1 MKIVYILN
9 KSVLSGPNIVALT
22 NAEQLNRMGHDVSVL
37 FVKSGTSL
45 HEHFPFLESIRVVSL
60 DKSNLFARFKKLR
73 DEISKLRPDI
83 IHSHCFIPDLL
94 NIGLKLLSPSKM
106 VKHITTVHN
115 IPAEDY
121 CIRYGLFKGRL
132 LLSVHEFLISS
143 FDKVICISETVQG
156 NLKTNNTHVIYN
168 PVRYSF
174 FDSSKEYHSNLV
186 IAYCGHFSRLKNPM
200 KIIMHLMN
208 SNVDFKFLGIG
219 DGPLLLECK
228 KIVETDKRFTFT
240 GRVEDVH
247 NYYKKANCLIHF
259 SQTEGFC
266 LSVAEAL
273 ASEMYVITNDVPVFS
288 ELKNKLHAESIYIL
302 NNLEQSSIDN
312 ALENINNKI
321 LEDKVQLKRIAK
333 STYDLL
339 SPKQVAF
346 AHEELYLKLIFEIN
360 AR

>member
-37 FVKSGTSL
+37 FVKSGTTL
-45 HEHFPFLESIRVVSL
+45 YEHFPFLENVRVVNI
-60 DKSNLFARFKKLR
+60 DKSNLFASFKKLR
-73 DEISKLRPDI
+73 NEISKLRPDI

-94 NIGLKLLSPSKM
+94 NVGLKLLSLSKITKY
-106 VKHITTVHN
+106 VTTVHN

-121 CIRYGLFKGRL
+121 CIRYGIFKGRL
-132 LLSVHEFLISS
+132 LLLAHELLISL
-143 FDKVICISETVQG
+143 FDKVVCISDTVKD
-156 NLKTNNTHVIYN
+156 NLKSKNTHVIYN
-168 PVRYSF
+168 PVRYPF
-174 FDSSKEYHSNLV
+174 FDDSKQYNSSLV
-186 IAYCGHFSRLKNPM
+186 IAYCGHFSKLKNPM
-200 KIIMHLMN
+200 KIIVHLMN
-208 SNVDFKFLGIG
+208 SSVDFKFLGIG

-228 KIVETDKRFTFT
+228 KLVEADERFIFT

-288 ELKNKLHAESIYIL
+288 ELKNKLRADSIYIL
-302 NNLEQSSIDN
+302 NELDQSSIDN
-312 ALENINNKI
+312 ALESISAKI
-321 LEDKVQLKRIAK
+321 LDDEVKLKRIAK

-339 SPKQVAF
+339 SPKQIAF
-346 AHEELYLKLIFEIN
+346 AHEELYLKLI
-360 AR
+360 